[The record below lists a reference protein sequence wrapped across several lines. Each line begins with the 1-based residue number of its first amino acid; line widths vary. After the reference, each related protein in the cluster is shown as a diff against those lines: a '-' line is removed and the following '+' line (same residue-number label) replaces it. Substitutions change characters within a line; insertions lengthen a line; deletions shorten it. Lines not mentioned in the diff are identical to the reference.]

1 MGFNYELLKE
11 FTDHLGI
18 DLEIITENH
27 LEHAFNLLNSGDADV
42 IAMGLTVNS
51 SRRKYMEFTDP
62 ILETRQVL
70 VQHKP
75 RNWRSMTPEAMN
87 KHLVRDQLDLAGKT
101 IYVQENSAH
110 LESLRSLESEIG
122 DSINIIPVPYESE
135 ELIQNVV
142 RGDIDYTVCDENV
155 AMVNS
160 TYYPEID
167 IATPVSFRQNIAWG
181 IRKTGSEQLLAGL
194 NSWINSFTRTRS
206 YALLYAKYFK
216 NTRSV
221 KIVNSDYYSLS
232 TGKISVWDDL
242 IRNASR
248 DINWDWLLLASLIYQ
263 ESRFD
268 PDVESE
274 AGAVG
279 LMQVMPQ
286 TGEKFGIDIQVSPA
300 NNIKAGTLYIRQL
313 QKIFETKVSDP
324 QERLKFVLASYNAGP
339 GHVLDAMRLAEK
351 NGLNHQIWDD
361 NVAAYLL
368 KKSQPQYFNDAVV
381 KNGYFRGT
389 ESVNFVNEILDRY
402 DHYRNIITV
411 GNNSLSMITRQ
422 D

>member
-1 MGFNYELLKE
+1 
-11 FTDHLGI
+11 
-18 DLEIITENH
+18 
-27 LEHAFNLLNSGDADV
+27 
-42 IAMGLTVNS
+42 
-51 SRRKYMEFTDP
+51 MEFTDP

-75 RNWRSMTPEAMN
+75 KNWRSMTPEAMD

-389 ESVNFVNEILDRY
+389 ESINFVNEILDRY
-402 DHYRNIITV
+402 DHYRNLITV